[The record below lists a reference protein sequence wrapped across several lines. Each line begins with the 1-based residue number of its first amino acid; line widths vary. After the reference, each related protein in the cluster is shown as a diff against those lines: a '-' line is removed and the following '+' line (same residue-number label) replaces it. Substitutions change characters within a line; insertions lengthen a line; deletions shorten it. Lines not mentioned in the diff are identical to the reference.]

1 MSRSSV
7 NVTVLTNGDL
17 RFIYDDE
24 IASLLS
30 HGNATIHRAS
40 HVEPSGTGWTADM
53 TPVDGP
59 VLGPFALRHDALT
72 AEVEWLQRNR
82 NL

>member
-1 MSRSSV
+1 MSVSSV

-17 RFIYDDE
+17 RFIYHDE
-24 IASLLS
+24 IASLLAL
-30 HGNATIHRAS
+30 GVPTIHRAS
-40 HVEPSGTGWTADM
+40 HVEPSGNGWTADM

-72 AEVEWLQRNR
+72 AEVEWLQQNR

>member
-1 MSRSSV
+1 MSISNV
-7 NVTVLTNGDL
+7 AVTVLTNGDL
-17 RFIYDDE
+17 RFIYDDA

-30 HGNATIHRAS
+30 LGVPTIHRAS
-40 HVEPSGTGWTADM
+40 HVEPSADGWTADM
-53 TPVDGP
+53 TPVNGP

-72 AEVEWLQRNR
+72 AEVEWLQQNR

>member
-1 MSRSSV
+1 MSRS
-7 NVTVLTNGDL
+7 NLTVTVKANGDL

-40 HVEPSGTGWTADM
+40 HVEPSVTGWTADM

-72 AEVEWLQRNR
+72 AEVAWLQHNR